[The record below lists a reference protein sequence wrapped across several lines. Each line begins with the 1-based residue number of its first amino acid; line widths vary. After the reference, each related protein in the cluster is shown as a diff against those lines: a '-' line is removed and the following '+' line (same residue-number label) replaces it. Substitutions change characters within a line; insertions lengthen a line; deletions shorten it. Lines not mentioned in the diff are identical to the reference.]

1 MTLKKCKIDLRNSKN
16 AFRMYLKFKITLHVH
31 KYFILLHILINKKL
45 YFVITLNDESVPP
58 VVPQ

>member
-1 MTLKKCKIDLRNSKN
+1 MLSK
-16 AFRMYLKFKITLHVH
+16 FTKITLHVH

-45 YFVITLNDESVPP
+45 FFIVTINHESVPC